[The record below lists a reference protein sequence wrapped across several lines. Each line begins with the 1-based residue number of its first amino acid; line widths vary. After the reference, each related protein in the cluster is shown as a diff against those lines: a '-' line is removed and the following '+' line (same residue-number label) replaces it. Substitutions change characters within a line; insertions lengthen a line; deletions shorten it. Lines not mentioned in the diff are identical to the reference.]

1 MKGFPINDSKL
12 EVSQMKKKSDFKS
25 NLKKDIFKYNLKIKV
40 KEERRSIQASPFKN
54 QNIKYSDIISTLEVI
69 IQTDIYLEISKK
81 FVSNLKILIDNTES
95 LFDNKNLPID
105 VQAALEYCYIIS
117 KIDGNTKLNNL
128 FAEIISNHQ
137 IIINMQLSHEIL
149 IYSRKEQVTNED
161 IQKYL
166 PKLVSEFN
174 INIHQVQ
181 NCPKNIY
188 NLLNPS
194 KNIVCLKQDGQLATE
209 PKISFENISFIN
221 IPDYYNSLKMQINE
235 ATLKRIY
242 ALFNFLYLQVSVN
255 GIHIAYKIA
264 NYLKNYKFI
273 TYYVIRNSESQLVDV
288 SLCIEEKC
296 LIIERIEF
304 KYFKKIIN
312 ILNKIEIS
320 TINVNNDF
328 SKCEEIKKENE
339 VNEEINNFILKFRQK
354 IVNNEFVKITIRPII
369 GYLIRRFFYPTN
381 FFKDTSFFSF
391 NLTPDSKEQEL
402 RTLITDLLFTNKM
415 FKVNINNIKLH
426 KILYE
431 IKISKEE
438 INSTTKHLLEFQKE
452 DFIILRKIYNNNR
465 YVFNLVI
472 HLKSLYIFMMKE
484 TLNFIEEEDHEKY
497 FCENYSHRCFNKFYF
512 MDLYMNI

>member
-12 EVSQMKKKSDFKS
+12 EVSQMKKKSEFKS

-166 PKLVSEFN
+166 PKLVNEFN

-188 NLLNPS
+188 HLLNPS
-194 KNIVCLKQDGQLATE
+194 KNIVFLKQDRQLATE
-209 PKISFENISFIN
+209 PKKSFENISFIN

-235 ATLKRIY
+235 ATFKRIY

-255 GIHIAYKIA
+255 DIQIAYKIA

-273 TYYVIRNSESQLVDV
+273 TYYLIRNSESQLVDV
-288 SLCIEEKC
+288 SLCIEKKC

-304 KYFKKIIN
+304 KFFKKIIN
-312 ILNKIEIS
+312 
-320 TINVNNDF
+320 
-328 SKCEEIKKENE
+328 
-339 VNEEINNFILKFRQK
+339 
-354 IVNNEFVKITIRPII
+354 
-369 GYLIRRFFYPTN
+369 YLI
-381 FFKDTSFFSF
+381 
-391 NLTPDSKEQEL
+391 
-402 RTLITDLLFTNKM
+402 LLW
-415 FKVNINNIKLH
+415 
-426 KILYE
+426 KIR
-431 IKISKEE
+431 
-438 INSTTKHLLEFQKE
+438 N
-452 DFIILRKIYNNNR
+452 
-465 YVFNLVI
+465 
-472 HLKSLYIFMMKE
+472 
-484 TLNFIEEEDHEKY
+484 
-497 FCENYSHRCFNKFYF
+497 
-512 MDLYMNI
+512 